1 MLPQPNNGSG
11 AKMVK
16 KLIRSKAKGVWIR
29 RHAADRVVRALNV
42 GEFRDLAIAT
52 VHYFSM

>member
-1 MLPQPNNGSG
+1 
-11 AKMVK
+11 MVK